1 LKKFEVDG
9 VGILAWGATQKQ
21 EKRGKIGWEAW
32 TRTRIARVRVWSP
45 TNWTTSQPRE
55 RRRKCSGQKAPATA
69 LQPFKNKTREL
80 AASTGR
86 NGGIDALSCLHARNW
101 EDLEAGKNAGKRR
114 EKRYPREENFLVWLV
129 VFFAQGILYTAH
141 RSFDFPE
148 IILLAP
154 MFATVITEYSLRK
167 FAK

>member
-1 LKKFEVDG
+1 M
-9 VGILAWGATQKQ
+9 Q
-21 EKRGKIGWEAW
+21 EKRGNIGWEAW

-86 NGGIDALSCLHARNW
+86 DSGVAALSCLQARNW
-101 EDLEAGKNAGKRR
+101 GDIRTGKRPASDAKNAVRSMKIF
-114 EKRYPREENFLVWLV
+114 PVWFV
-129 VFFAQGILYTAH
+129 VFFVQGILYTAH
-141 RSFDFPE
+141 RSSAFPGNRTPVRDCNYCIYVTKIPE
-148 IILLAP
+148 ISP
-154 MFATVITEYSLRK
+154 R
-167 FAK
+167 

>member
-1 LKKFEVDG
+1 MLDFFV
-9 VGILAWGATQKQ
+9 WGPTQRQ
-21 EKRGKIGWEAW
+21 GKIGWEAW

-86 NGGIDALSCLHARNW
+86 DSGIAAHSCLHARNW
-101 EDLEAGKNAGKRR
+101 GDIRAGKRPASDVKNAIR
-114 EKRYPREENFLVWLV
+114 AMNIFLVWLV
-129 VFFAQGILYTAH
+129 VFFAQGMLHTAH
-141 RSFDFPE
+141 RSFAFHGNHSPCANVRDCDYCIFVTKIPE
-148 IILLAP
+148 ISP
-154 MFATVITEYSLRK
+154 R
-167 FAK
+167 

>member
-1 LKKFEVDG
+1 MMLELIF
-9 VGILAWGATQKQ
+9 AWRPAQKQ
-21 EKRGKIGWEAW
+21 EKARKIGWEAW

-69 LQPFKNKTREL
+69 LQPFKNKTIEL

-86 NGGIDALSCLHARNW
+86 HSSIDAYMHGIR
-101 EDLEAGKNAGKRR
+101 EILEPEKRRTSDGKNVIRAMKI
-114 EKRYPREENFLVWLV
+114 FIMWLV
-129 VFFAQGILYTAH
+129 VIFAQGMLYTAH
-141 RSFDFPE
+141 RGFDFQE

-154 MFATVITEYSLRK
+154 IFATVITIYWLRK
-167 FAK
+167 FPK